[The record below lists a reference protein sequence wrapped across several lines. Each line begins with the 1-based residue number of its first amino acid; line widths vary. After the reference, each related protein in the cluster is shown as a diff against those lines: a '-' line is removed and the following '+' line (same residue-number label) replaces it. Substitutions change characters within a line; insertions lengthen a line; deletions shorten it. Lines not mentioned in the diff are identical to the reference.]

1 MSSCVITNTAAPD
14 IRTFP
19 MLLELLSTDLTS
31 LNQDVD
37 RLAVVIDM
45 IVAQD
50 GSTTCAGIYRALVV
64 AETKA
69 IIQGPANQNQRNHA
83 FAQHSPRFGM
93 APIQAFGTDGQPIVA
108 NDKGGLR
115 RAKQTGFGCYLAKSR
130 YPRCGSVLTSFTC
143 S

>member
-1 MSSCVITNTAAPD
+1 MFIIPDRRMSSCVITNTAAPD

-50 GSTTCAGIYRALVV
+50 GSTTCAGIYRALVRNR
-64 AETKA
+64 ATFL
-69 IIQGPANQNQRNHA
+69 QQRWTLVGRNVC
-83 FAQHSPRFGM
+83 R
-93 APIQAFGTDGQPIVA
+93 
-108 NDKGGLR
+108 
-115 RAKQTGFGCYLAKSR
+115 
-130 YPRCGSVLTSFTC
+130 SVESC
-143 S
+143 RVC